1 MSIFELNP
9 EPKTPL
15 GRHRILSPTAG
26 VRVSPLVLGGMSMGE
41 AWSEFMGKPT
51 VQSVA
56 LLLTDSFLS
65 IGAMNKEQTFK
76 LLDAFVE
83 AGGNFIDTSSN
94 YQDEQSE
101 LFIGEWLRERKLRD
115 RIVLATKYSTNYRQ
129 YADGKNETVNYGGN
143 HKKALHLSIRD
154 SLNKLQTDYID
165 ILYIHWWD
173 YTTSIEEVMNALHI
187 LVEQGKVLYLG
198 ASDTPAWVVSAANT
212 YAKAHGKTPFSVYQG
227 RWNVMLRDFERDII
241 PLARYFGMALT
252 CWDVLGG
259 GRLQSKKQASFI
271 LWICGYIPDRRCE
284 QLEARKASG
293 EKLRTIHGGPEQTED
308 EVKYSEVLE
317 QIAQEHG
324 VESLTAVCLAY
335 VTRKT
340 PYVFP
345 IVGGRKV
352 EHLHDNIKALSIKLT
367 PEQIKR
373 IESVKPFDMGFPHSF
388 IGTDVSIEGKSGHF
402 LINSGGWIDFLK
414 GPQPL

>member
-1 MSIFELNP
+1 MSLFAPNP

-26 VRVSPLVLGGMSMGE
+26 VRVSPLQLGAMSIGE
-41 AWSEFMGKPT
+41 AWSEFMG
-51 VQSVA
+51 
-56 LLLTDSFLS
+56 
-65 IGAMNKEQTFK
+65 AMNKEQSFK

-83 AGGNFIDTSSN
+83 AGGNFIDTSNN
-94 YQDEQSE
+94 YQDDQSE
-101 LFIGEWLRERKLRD
+101 LFIGEWMKERNLRD
-115 RIVLATKYSTNYRQ
+115 RIVLATKYSTNYKQ
-129 YADGKNETVNYGGN
+129 YSDGKNETVNFGGN
-143 HKKALHLSIRD
+143 SKKSMHLSVRD
-154 SLNKLQTDYID
+154 SLKKLQTDYID

-173 YTTSIEEVMNALHI
+173 YTTSIEEIMDALHI

-198 ASDTPAWVVSAANT
+198 VSDTPAWVVSAANT
-212 YAKAHGKTPFSVYQG
+212 YAKAHGKTPFVIYQG
-227 RWNVMLRDFERDII
+227 RWNVMLRDFERDIL
-241 PLARYFGMALT
+241 PMSRAFGMALAP
-252 CWDVLGG
+252 WDVMGG
-259 GRLQSKKQASFI
+259 GRLQSKKQ
-271 LWICGYIPDRRCE
+271 
-284 QLEARKASG
+284 LEARKAKG
-293 EKLRTIHGGPEQTED
+293 EGIRAIFGGAEQTED
-308 EVKYSEVLE
+308 EVKYSEVLD

-335 VTRKT
+335 VMSKT

-373 IESVKPFDMGFPHSF
+373 IEDVKPFDPGFPHSF
-388 IGTDVSIEGKSGHF
+388 IGSDPSIEGKSGFF
-402 LINSGGWIDFLK
+402 LMNTGGWVDFVK